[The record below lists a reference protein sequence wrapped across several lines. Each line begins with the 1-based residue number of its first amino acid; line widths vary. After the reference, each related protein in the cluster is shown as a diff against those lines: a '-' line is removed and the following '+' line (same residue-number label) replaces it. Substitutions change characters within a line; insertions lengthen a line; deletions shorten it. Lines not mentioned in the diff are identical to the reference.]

1 MEVLSALSQDHWVL
15 VLGRRLVAIW
25 GLFGLLGARTDFP
38 VLLIRSPA
46 RLTHGFLF
54 LLELDLAVE
63 DDVWSLEMF
72 VVRLVDVPIGGKVR
86 PLEVLFTGVDDV
98 QSLFVVSLPL
108 DQLAV
113 LFCRVFVLKC
123 GEGLMFQ
130 VAAGR
135 DPWVFVCSY
144 RRRLVAC

>member
-1 MEVLSALSQDHWVL
+1 MSQDHWVL

-63 DDVWSLEMF
+63 DDVWSLEMS

-130 VAAGR
+130 VAAER
-135 DPWVFVCSY
+135 DP
-144 RRRLVAC
+144 